1 MKEPSALL
9 LGAYG
14 QTNLGDDLLLY
25 DYLKLL
31 VERGFTKITINA
43 SVAKFIPQVILDEF
57 PLASIEIFETYNTSP
72 LELFKRM
79 LKTDVIVYGG
89 GTVFKELYAT
99 TGRKPYAVIANVA
112 AFNTAARLLGKKVYG
127 FHLGI
132 GTIKTR
138 LGRWFSRRA
147 IMASTKTTFRDE
159 ASYDYAKNVL
169 KLPENKIELS
179 TDGLFTNRDWQKPWH
194 TLQLP
199 KTITARKNGKLVGVN
214 VLSDIPDWVD
224 RKKYVKNLCDF
235 IDALIERGDYV
246 VLLPFQY
253 DFNKHSDLY
262 FMEHEIVPKLKH
274 KKGYYIAKD
283 LALDNI
289 ISALQQVDVLVGLRF
304 HSLLL
309 ATVANTPFVALAYDT
324 KCWRY
329 TTEINYPYALK
340 IEEFDAEQLME
351 QYEKVCKDSAKI
363 KAKLTREADKNFK
376 AGDVWLKNST
386 L

>member
-1 MKEPSALL
+1 MKQQTALL

-14 QTNLGDDLLLY
+14 QTNLGDDLLLFNY
-25 DYLKLL
+25 IKLL
-31 VERGFTKITINA
+31 VDRGYEKIVINA

-57 PLASIEIFETYNTSP
+57 PLVDIEIFETYNTSP

-79 LKTDVIVYGG
+79 LGADVIVYGG
-89 GTVFKELYAT
+89 GTVYKELYAT
-99 TGRKPYAVIANVA
+99 TGRKPYAVIANVMV
-112 AFNTAARLLGKKVYG
+112 FNTLARLLGKRVYG

-132 GTIKTR
+132 GTIKTG

-147 IMASTKTTFRDE
+147 LMASTHTTFRDKKSFE
-159 ASYDYAKNVL
+159 YARDVL
-169 KLPENKIELS
+169 KVSAHKIDLS
-179 TDGLFTNRDWQKPWH
+179 TDGLFTNHDWKKVWH
-194 TLQLP
+194 ELKLP
-199 KTITARKNGKLVGVN
+199 TQVKKRSGKLVGVN

-224 RKKYVKNLCDF
+224 RKSYVKNLVTF

-246 VLLPFQY
+246 LLLPFQY

-262 FMEHEIVPKLKH
+262 FMNHEIVPKLKH

-289 ISALQQVDVLVGLRF
+289 TSALQQIDMLVGLRF

-309 ATVANTPFVALAYDT
+309 ATAADAPFVSLAYDT

-329 TTEINYPYALK
+329 TSEMDYSYALK
-340 IEEFDAEQLME
+340 IEDFTAEQLME
-351 QYEKVCKDSAKI
+351 QYEKALKDTKKI
-363 KAKLTREADKNFK
+363 HTKLAREAAKQFK
-376 AGDVWLKNST
+376 VADAWLKNST